1 MVWDMVLTLLDQN
14 DLRLRLAC
22 APLSRSQL
30 RDREQQYEIDALLSL
45 VENSKADQDR
55 TEIGAAIVGLSACQ
69 VSIMK
74 QVCVVDM
81 SIGRRGYHDFCVLV
95 NPKITWRSKSV
106 VTKSESCLNF
116 PTVWGVT
123 RRARSVR
130 ISALD
135 RSGNDIEMKL
145 EGWPAV
151 LLQHEIDH
159 MNGYLFIDRLA
170 DPTKAHLVDP
180 GEHSQYLKRRGT
192 WTKIIDV
199 TGQTRE
205 PLDVT

>member
-30 RDREQQYEIDALLSL
+30 RDREQQYEIDALLAI
-45 VENSKADQDR
+45 VANSKDDQDR
-55 TEIGAAIVGLSACQ
+55 QGLGSATAGLSACQ

-74 QVCVVDM
+74 QVCIVDM

-116 PTVWGVT
+116 PTVWGIT
-123 RRARSVR
+123 RRARSIR

-135 RSGNDIEMKL
+135 RSGNEIAMKL

-151 LLQHEIDH
+151 LLQHEVDH
-159 MNGYLFIDRLA
+159 MNGHLFIDRLA
-170 DPTKAHLVDP
+170 DPTRAHLVDP
-180 GEHSQYLKRRGT
+180 GEYSQYLKHRGT

-199 TGQTRE
+199 TDQTRKT
-205 PLDVT
+205 LDLD